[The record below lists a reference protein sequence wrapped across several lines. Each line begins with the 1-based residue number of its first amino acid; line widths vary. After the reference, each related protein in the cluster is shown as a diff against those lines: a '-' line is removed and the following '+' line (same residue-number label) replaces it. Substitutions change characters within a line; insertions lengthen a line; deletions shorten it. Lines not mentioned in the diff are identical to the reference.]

1 MKSVLISLF
10 LVIAFSVHAQV
21 ERIQT
26 ENNSLQFTNLFD
38 ATQKAQVACYRIPAM
53 VTAPNGDVLTAIDE
67 RIPSCA
73 DLRSNRDINI
83 VMRRSMDNGASWSAI
98 ETVVDYQ
105 DGKSASDP
113 SMIVDTI
120 TGAIFMF
127 FNYMDL
133 DKEKEIYYFKVVKSL
148 DNGRTWSTPI
158 DITSQVTKP
167 EWHQDFKFI
176 TAGRGIQ
183 TANGTLLHTI
193 VNLDKGL
200 HVFGSDDH
208 GDSWYCIDTPITPAD
223 ESKIVE
229 LTDGSWM
236 INSRVNGL
244 GTRYVHTSTDKG
256 KSWKSHPVA
265 SLVDAGC
272 NASII
277 RYTSVQNGDDKNR
290 LLFSNANSKNNRSNL
305 TVRISYDEG
314 ETWSDGKTIYSQGAA
329 YSSMSVLSNGAIGL
343 FFEKDDYQENVFV
356 ELALDWLMDGV
367 DTYILPE
374 QK

>member
-1 MKSVLISLF
+1 MKSIVICLF
-10 LVIAFSVHAQV
+10 LGIAFSVHPQV

-38 ATQKAQVACYRIPAM
+38 ATQKAHVACYRIPSM
-53 VTAPNGDVLTAIDE
+53 VTAPNGAVLAAIDE

-83 VMRRSMDNGASWSAI
+83 VMRRSLDNGVSWSTI
-98 ETVVDYQ
+98 ETVVDYPE
-105 DGKSASDP
+105 GKSASDP
-113 SMIVDTI
+113 SMIVDKI

-133 DKEKEIYYFKVVKSL
+133 DKEKEVYYFKVVKSL
-148 DNGRTWSTPI
+148 DNGKTWSTPI
-158 DITSQVTKP
+158 DITSQVSKP

-183 TANGTLLHTI
+183 TANGALLHTI

-200 HVFGSDDH
+200 HLFGSEDH
-208 GDSWYCIDTPITPAD
+208 GDSWHFIDTPITPAD

-229 LTDGSWM
+229 LMDGSWM

-244 GTRYVHTSTDKG
+244 GTRYVHTSIDKG
-256 KSWKSHPVA
+256 KSWKSRPDA
-265 SLVDAGC
+265 SLIDAGC

-314 ETWSDGKTIYSQGAA
+314 ETWSAGKTIYSQGAA
-329 YSSMSVLSNGAIGL
+329 YSSMNVLSNGAIGL

-356 ELALDWLMDGV
+356 ELTLDLLTDGV
-367 DTYILPE
+367 DTYVLPE

>member
-1 MKSVLISLF
+1 
-10 LVIAFSVHAQV
+10 
-21 ERIQT
+21 
-26 ENNSLQFTNLFD
+26 
-38 ATQKAQVACYRIPAM
+38 M

-83 VMRRSMDNGASWSAI
+83 VMRRSMDNGASWSTI
-98 ETVVDYQ
+98 ETVVDYP

-113 SMIVDTI
+113 SMIVDT
-120 TGAIFMF
+120 TTDEIFMF

-133 DKEKEIYYFKVVKSL
+133 DKEKEIYYFKVIKSL

-183 TANGTLLHTI
+183 AANGTLLHTI

-200 HVFGSDDH
+200 HVFASDDH
-208 GDSWYCIDTPITPAD
+208 GDSWYFIDTPITPAD

-256 KSWKSHPVA
+256 KSWKSHPDA

-305 TVRISYDEG
+305 TVKISYDEG
-314 ETWSDGKTIYSQGAA
+314 ETWSAGKTIYSQGAA